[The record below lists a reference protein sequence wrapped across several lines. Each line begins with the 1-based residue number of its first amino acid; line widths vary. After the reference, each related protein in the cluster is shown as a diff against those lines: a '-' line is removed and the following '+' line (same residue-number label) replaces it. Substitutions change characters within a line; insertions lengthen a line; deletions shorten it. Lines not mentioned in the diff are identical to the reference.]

1 MAQINQDTG
10 QADLVYSIDEGIRY
24 VIQKISTNVDP
35 VFDKKLFFSLNKEY
49 EKYLGSYYSP
59 FKVKKLLEN
68 LDELIADKNLQFVE
82 HNVEE
87 VIEDDT
93 IKIIFNVFE
102 GDKVLV
108 ERISITGNNV
118 TNEDVI
124 RSELILDEDPFTN
137 LIIKSIA
144 EIKSRN
150 I

>member
-93 IKIIFNVFE
+93 IKIIFNVF
-102 GDKVLV
+102 GVSF
-108 ERISITGNNV
+108 ISLKI
-118 TNEDVI
+118 
-124 RSELILDEDPFTN
+124 
-137 LIIKSIA
+137 
-144 EIKSRN
+144 
-150 I
+150 

>member
-49 EKYLGSYYSP
+49 ENICSYYSP
-59 FKVKKLLEN
+59 FTKKLLEN

-108 ERISITGNNV
+108 ERISLTGNNV
-118 TNEDVI
+118 TYEDVI
-124 RSELILDEDPFTN
+124 RSN
-137 LIIKSIA
+137 LF
-144 EIKSRN
+144 
-150 I
+150 

>member
-1 MAQINQDTG
+1 M
-10 QADLVYSIDEGIRY
+10 
-24 VIQKISTNVDP
+24 
-35 VFDKKLFFSLNKEY
+35 
-49 EKYLGSYYSP
+49 GSYYSP
-59 FKVKKLLEN
+59 FKVLEN

-124 RSELILDEDPFTN
+124 RVN
-137 LIIKSIA
+137 LF
-144 EIKSRN
+144 
-150 I
+150 